1 MARHDRV
8 RVQIAAAGLDDVGE
22 PRARVS
28 RTLLEALHLEQGAP
42 VRLVTAEKSVLL
54 HALPAGVE
62 DDGLDVVRIDG
73 TQRRKLG
80 VEVGDNA
87 ILERYDGRPAERIT
101 LVASEDLGHVDLP
114 MHEIRSALAERPV
127 VVGDTVKVTPMR
139 KTFDA
144 QVNLLGLTVAGVE
157 GSVNDA
163 EGVMLH
169 VTETSPS
176 GVVTVGDATKIDVRS
191 VGVSPAD
198 EDVTRA

>member
-127 VVGDTVKVTPMR
+127 VVGDTVKVTPTR